1 MFEPQD
7 PAGRPPETT
16 EARRRRLIYRS
27 CYTGMKETDL
37 LLGPFALRYVPGFSP
52 EQLDCYE
59 RLLAEPDP
67 DIFDWVIGRQEVP
80 AGHGNDVMSLLKN
93 FKNTL

>member
-1 MFEPQD
+1 
-7 PAGRPPETT
+7 
-16 EARRRRLIYRS
+16 
-27 CYTGMKETDL
+27 
-37 LLGPFALRYVPGFSP
+37 VPGFSP